1 VQTSELNPPAAAGQ
15 PAPVHRHPHPTTR
28 PLGMWDDE
36 MARPGL
42 SLVVLVAWV
51 ALLCWLFQL
60 FPWGFAA

>member
-1 VQTSELNPPAAAGQ
+1 
-15 PAPVHRHPHPTTR
+15 
-28 PLGMWDDE
+28 MWDDE